1 MMIIKSETISYAR
14 ESSWQFKDTSWRC
27 WIIVH
32 GGFIIPTTTTT
43 TEQEQEQ
50 EQEEALTS

>member
-1 MMIIKSETISYAR
+1 MMIIKSWTVSYAR
-14 ESSWQFKDTSWRC
+14 ESSWQFKDTSWR

-43 TEQEQEQ
+43 TEQEQE
-50 EQEEALTS
+50 EALTS